1 MQANQATKE
10 QEPTKTSKIKVPK
23 EVLDKK
29 LLEKEKQVA
38 DKKIIKK

>member
-1 MQANQATKE
+1 MQTNS
-10 QEPTKTSKIKVPK
+10 KTIKGQDKDSKVKIPK

-29 LLEKEKQVA
+29 LLDKEKQVA

>member
-1 MQANQATKE
+1 MK
-10 QEPTKTSKIKVPK
+10 PK
-23 EVLDKK
+23 AKQDNKDKQPPKLPKAILEKK

>member
-1 MQANQATKE
+1 MKPVPKQDNKDKQRL
-10 QEPTKTSKIKVPK
+10 KVPK
-23 EVLDKK
+23 SVLDKK